1 MNELTMKVPSVSDV
15 LLSVSDD
22 KSLIL
27 IDNIAAQPAKTEDL
41 KRISELTRKRYYSR
55 ISNLID
61 YGIVTRTYGEYQL
74 TSLGKIVHEALK
86 CIGKA
91 AENYWKLAAIDS
103 IESSLV
109 FNGHRLP
116 AEERNRIIDTLMEG
130 NDEIKEI
137 LLGNYHGRNRKN
149 APQTKEIKISLQ
161 TAL

>member
-1 MNELTMKVPSVSDV
+1 MRAPSVLDV
-15 LLSVSDD
+15 LNSVSDD
-22 KSLIL
+22 KSLIIL
-27 IDNIAAQPAKTEDL
+27 DNIGVRPANTESL
-41 KRISELTRKRYYSR
+41 KRISKLTRKRYYSR
-55 ISNLID
+55 ISSLID
-61 YGIVTRTYGEYQL
+61 SGIVTRTHGGEYQL
-74 TSLGKIVHEALK
+74 TSLGKIVYEALK

-103 IESSLV
+103 IESSSV

-137 LLGNYHGRNRKN
+137 LLGNYHSKKGKN
-149 APQTKEIKISLQ
+149 APQTSETKISLQ

>member
-1 MNELTMKVPSVSDV
+1 MKEPSVLDV
-15 LLSVSDD
+15 VNSISDD

-27 IDNIAAQPAKTEDL
+27 LDNVAAQPAKTEDL

-55 ISNLID
+55 ISSLID
-61 YGIVTRTYGEYQL
+61 SGIVTRIHGGEYQL
-74 TSLGKIVHEALK
+74 TLFGKIVHEALK

-116 AEERNRIIDTLMEG
+116 AEERNRIIDTLIEG
-130 NDEIKEI
+130 NDEIKET
-137 LLGNYHGRNRKN
+137 LLGNYRSRKGKD
-149 APQTKEIKISLQ
+149 APQTSESKAPLQ